1 MCEGKSVFLV
11 TMNENYLLSLFT
23 LICGIKD
30 GLEETSE
37 W

>member
-1 MCEGKSVFLV
+1 MCEGKSMFLV
-11 TMNENYLLSLFT
+11 TMNENLPPLSFT
-23 LICGIKD
+23 LISGIKD